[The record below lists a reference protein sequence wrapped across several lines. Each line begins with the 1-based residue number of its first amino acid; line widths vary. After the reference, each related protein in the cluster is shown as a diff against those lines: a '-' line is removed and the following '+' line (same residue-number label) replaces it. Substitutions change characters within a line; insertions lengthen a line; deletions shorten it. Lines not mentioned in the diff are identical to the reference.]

1 MVKLAE
7 LVFIPF
13 PCIGHLVSA
22 VEIAKLLVHR
32 DERISVTVLLI
43 DVSLDPTIHGYVNSL
58 SSNNRIQYIKLP
70 HVTFPTDG
78 GLELAIHR
86 IVENHI
92 QPVKEAVTQL
102 TMNAN
107 RGKDSSQ
114 LAGFVIDT
122 CCSTMIDVANEFD
135 VPTYVFHSASAG
147 SLAISLLLQSIHD
160 EHNGE
165 AVEFNNSEAELR
177 APSCANPVPYKVLPH
192 FPKDPSTKAFFINC
206 LRKFREAKGIL
217 VNTFMELESRAIGSL
232 TDGEIPPLYPI
243 GPVINLKTEV
253 DIESSTIME
262 WLDEQPDSSVVFLC
276 FGSYGSFG
284 SDQTNEIAL
293 ALEKSG
299 MRFLWTI
306 RKPPPKGKMEYPK
319 DMSDFN
325 EFLPDGFLHRT
336 TDVGKV
342 IGWAPQTQILS
353 HRAIG
358 GFVSHCG
365 WNSTLE
371 SIHFGVPIAT
381 WPQYSEQQL
390 NAFQLV
396 KEYKLAQEIR
406 MDYRKKFGA
415 DEHEDVV
422 TAEEIINGLRALMEK
437 DCGTRRR
444 MKEMRDISK
453 KVVTDG
459 GSSHAFLGKFID
471 DVINNMP
478 RHH

>member
-22 VEIAKLLVHR
+22 VELAKLLVQR

-43 DVSLDPTIHGYVNSL
+43 SVPLDPTIQAYVNSL

-70 HVTFPTDG
+70 QETIPTDG
-78 GLELAIHR
+78 EPELFLYR
-86 IVENHI
+86 IVENHK
-92 QPVKEAVTQL
+92 QPVKDAVTQL
-102 TMNAN
+102 AMNAN
-107 RGKDSSQ
+107 RGTDSSQ
-114 LAGFVIDT
+114 LAGFVVDMM
-122 CCSTMIDVANEFD
+122 CSAMIDVADEFG
-135 VPTYVFHSASAG
+135 VPTYVFHPASAG
-147 SLAISLLLQSIHD
+147 FLAIAFHLQSIHD
-160 EHNGE
+160 QHNGD
-165 AVEFNNSEAELR
+165 AIEFNNPEAELQ
-177 APSCANPVPYKVLPH
+177 APSCANPVPYKALPD
-192 FPKDPSTKAFFINC
+192 FIPGGVSTKAFYN
-206 LRKFREAKGIL
+206 LVRKYRETKGIL
-217 VNTFMELESRAIGSL
+217 INTFMELESGAIGSMA
-232 TDGEIPPLYPI
+232 DGEIPPLYPI

-253 DIESSTIME
+253 EIESSIIIK

-284 SDQTNEIAL
+284 SDQTKEIAL

-299 MRFLWTI
+299 MRFLWTL
-306 RKPPPKGKMEYPK
+306 RKPPPKGKIEYPK
-319 DMSDFN
+319 DMSDFE
-325 EFLPDGFLHRT
+325 EFLPDGFLNRT
-336 TDVGKV
+336 ADVGKV
-342 IGWAPQTQILS
+342 IGWAPQIEILC

-371 SIHFGVPIAT
+371 SIYSGVPIAT